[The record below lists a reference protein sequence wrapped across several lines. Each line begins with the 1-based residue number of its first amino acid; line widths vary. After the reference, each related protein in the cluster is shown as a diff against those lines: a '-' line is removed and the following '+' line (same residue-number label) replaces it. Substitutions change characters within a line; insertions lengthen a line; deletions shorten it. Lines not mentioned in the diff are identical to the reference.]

1 MQDLWLLIMSVLRFD
16 GPAVESFVG
25 APGSAQLA
33 LMVVVL
39 AGISETAGNSVVLF
53 INRVRPVRFVLT
65 LAVAGVMIAFTYAV
79 WTLSVFVTA
88 RWAYS
93 VAEPYRV
100 TAQVVAFGY
109 APRVF
114 GFFEFLPVL
123 GRPFAALL
131 KVWSVLAVLQGVAT
145 VLGLSP
151 WQAFAT
157 VTGGGLLL
165 VSFQQLFGRPLLA
178 VAHWLQARAAGVP
191 LVLDPEGLEKL
202 VNAGR
207 RPRSER

>member
-1 MQDLWLLIMSVLRFD
+1 MENLSTLVMSVLRFD
-16 GPAVESFVG
+16 SLAVKSFVD

-33 LMVVVL
+33 LLMVIL
-39 AGISETAGNSVVLF
+39 AGVSETAGNSVVLF

-65 LAVAGVMIAFTYAV
+65 LLVSGVILAFTYLV

-88 RWAYS
+88 RYGFE
-93 VAEPYRV
+93 VQEPFRV

-109 APRVF
+109 APRLF
-114 GFFEFLPVL
+114 GFIEFLPVL
-123 GRPFAALL
+123 GRPLANGLRI
-131 KVWSVLAVLQGVAT
+131 WSVLAVLQGVMA
-145 VLGLSP
+145 VLDLSP

-157 VTGGGLLL
+157 VTAGGLLL

-178 VAHWLQARAAGVP
+178 IAHWLQARAAGRP
-191 LVLDPEGLEKL
+191 LVLDRHGLEAL

-207 RPRSER
+207 RPRSDA